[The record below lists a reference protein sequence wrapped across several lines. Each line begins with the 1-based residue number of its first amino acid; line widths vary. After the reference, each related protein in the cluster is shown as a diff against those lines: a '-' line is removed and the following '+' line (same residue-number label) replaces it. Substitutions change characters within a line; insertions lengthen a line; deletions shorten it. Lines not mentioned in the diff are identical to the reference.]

1 MIQATELRIGNWV
14 LGIVGQPERVVK
26 LQAGAVYQWNNPIE
40 LTEEILLKCG
50 FETYDDKTYKLDL
63 EEGNRWTWLEYDKEY
78 YPFVRL
84 YCDDSF
90 YMIDNAK
97 ASTLHQLQNLY
108 YALTGEEL
116 EVNL

>member
-50 FETYDDKTYKLDL
+50 FGGFDGNKFFEISIKETSNKMV
-63 EEGNRWTWLEYDKEY
+63 WLAFSKEKS
-78 YPFVRL
+78 FVTIRVNEMGFKVKMQ
-84 YCDDSF
+84 Y
-90 YMIDNAK
+90 
-97 ASTLHQLQNLY
+97 LHQLQNLY